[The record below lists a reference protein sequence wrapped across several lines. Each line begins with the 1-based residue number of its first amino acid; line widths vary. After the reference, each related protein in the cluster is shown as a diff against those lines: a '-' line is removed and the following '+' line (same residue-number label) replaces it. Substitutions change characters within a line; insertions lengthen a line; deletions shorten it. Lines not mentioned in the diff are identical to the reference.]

1 MPQTAFDLP
10 PQYDSHDV
18 ERRLYQRWLDRG
30 VFTARADSS
39 HEPYVIVMPPP
50 NITAILHPGQG
61 LNNVIQ
67 DVLIRFERM
76 RGREALWL
84 PGTDHAGIA
93 TQNVVERLVAK
104 EGKTR
109 FDLGREAFVE
119 RVWQFVR
126 ATGPAILEQLKLI
139 GCSCD
144 WSRTRFTFDEA
155 YSRAV
160 REVFVRLWEEK
171 LIYRGHRVIHWCPH
185 CRTALS
191 DEEAEFADEAGKLY
205 YIRYPV
211 EGGPAPFL
219 TVATTRPETMLGD
232 TAVAVNPKDKRHKG
246 FIGKTARL
254 PIAGLPIPI
263 IGDDA
268 VDPAFGTGF
277 VKVTP
282 AHDAN
287 DFEIGTRHK
296 LEMPLIMREDGTM
309 GEEPGKGEG
318 GRVPPPLRGID
329 RFEAR
334 EKIVEM
340 LKAQGLLEKI
350 EPYTHAVR
358 HCYRCDTIVEPRLS
372 DQWFVKMQPL
382 AEPVLAQYRQQ
393 RFQIV
398 PQRWHATFE
407 HWMENI
413 RDWNISRQLWWGH
426 RIPVF
431 TCTNCRHQWAD
442 RKDPTTC
449 PKCAGPVQ
457 QDPDVLDTWFSS
469 WLWPFAT
476 LGWPEETQDLARF
489 YPGHTLVTAPEILF
503 FWVAR
508 MLMSGY
514 HFMGR
519 QLPFTTVYLHGTVRD
534 TQHRKMSK
542 SLGNGIDP
550 LDVVRLYGADA
561 LRWTLIAGSSLGA
574 DVTLDPNDLETTF
587 APGRNFA
594 NKLWNIGRF
603 ILAQLPER
611 VTSIDDLA
619 SGTLTLADRWILGQA
634 HKTIVAA
641 TEHLEAFRLDEAA
654 KTCFEFAWNDLA
666 DWYVE
671 AVKPRLA
678 AAAAGATPAGGPPG
692 SAAVAAPP
700 AVAAHAVLAFC
711 FDTVLRLLHPV
722 VPFITEELWQK
733 LPGRQSDDLL
743 AVAPW
748 PTVPAALSRLED
760 FAFAR
765 VQEAV
770 SKIRAIRAEY
780 RIAPKTRLAAAIK
793 PRTDSIRVA
802 FHGERDTIVRLA
814 QLSELRLDDGLGG
827 QGAHAVLA
835 DGSEVFVALADAI
848 DVRQECRRLTGE
860 LTRLEQQLAA
870 LDAKL
875 SNKNFV
881 ARAPAEVVAKEREKE
896 RAWRDQRQALADKL
910 RSLGCS

>member
-1 MPQTAFDLP
+1 MPRPRFELP
-10 PQYDSHDV
+10 PQYDPHAV
-18 ERRLYQRWLDRG
+18 ERPLYQRWLDRG
-30 VFTARADSS
+30 VFTARAESAR
-39 HEPYVIVMPPP
+39 EPYVIVMPPP
-50 NITAILHPGQG
+50 NVTAILHTGQG

-67 DVLIRFERM
+67 DVVIRFERM

-109 FDLGREAFVE
+109 FDLGRDRFVE
-119 RVWQFVR
+119 RVWAFIR
-126 ATGPAILEQLKLI
+126 ETGSTILEQLKVI

-144 WSRTRFTFDEA
+144 WSRTRFTLDEA
-155 YSRAV
+155 YSGAV
-160 REVFVRLWEEK
+160 REVFVRLWEEG

-185 CRTALS
+185 CLTALS
-191 DEEAEFADEAGKLY
+191 DEEAESKDTEGKLY
-205 YIRYPV
+205 YIHYPV
-211 EGGPAPFL
+211 DGGPAPFL
-219 TVATTRPETMLGD
+219 TVATTRPETLLGD
-232 TAVAVNPKDKRHKG
+232 TAVAVNPKDTRHAG
-246 FIGKTARL
+246 FVGKVARL
-254 PIAGLPIPI
+254 PIADIPIPI
-263 IGDDA
+263 VADEA

-282 AHDAN
+282 AHDAT
-287 DFEIGTRHK
+287 DFEIGLRHN
-296 LEMPLIMREDGTM
+296 LEMPLVMTEDGRMEHAT
-309 GEEPGKGEG
+309 
-318 GRVPPPLRGID
+318 RVPKALADLD

-334 EKIVEM
+334 ERIVDM
-340 LKAQGLLEKI
+340 LKKRGLLEKI
-350 EPYTHAVR
+350 EPHRHALR
-358 HCYRCDTIVEPRLS
+358 RCYRCDTIVEPRLS

-382 AEPVLAQYRQQ
+382 AEPVLAAYREA
-393 RFQIV
+393 RFRIV
-398 PQRWHATFE
+398 PERWHATFE

-431 TCTNCRHQWAD
+431 KCTQCDHQWAD
-442 RKDPTTC
+442 RKDPARC
-449 PKCAGPVQ
+449 PKCGGPVE

-476 LGWPEETQDLARF
+476 LGWPDRTPDLARF

-514 HFMGR
+514 HFMDR
-519 QLPFTTVYLHGTVRD
+519 RLPFTTVYLHGTVRD

-561 LRWTLIAGSSLGA
+561 LRWTLVAGSSLGA
-574 DVTLDPNDLETTF
+574 DVILDPNDLETTF

-611 VTSIDDLA
+611 VSAIDDLA

>member
-1 MPQTAFDLP
+1 MPQPRFELP
-10 PQYDSHDV
+10 PQYDPHAV
-18 ERRLYQRWLDRG
+18 ERPLYQRWLDRG
-30 VFTARADSS
+30 VFTARVESPR
-39 HEPYVIVMPPP
+39 EPYVIVMPPP
-50 NITAILHPGQG
+50 NITAILHTGQG

-67 DVLIRFERM
+67 DVVIRFERM

-109 FDLGREAFVE
+109 FDLGRERFVE
-119 RVWQFVR
+119 RVWAFVR
-126 ATGPAILEQLKLI
+126 ETGTTILEQLKVI

-144 WSRTRFTFDEA
+144 WSRTRFTLDEA

-160 REVFVRLWEEK
+160 RDVFVRLWEEG

-185 CRTALS
+185 CLTALS
-191 DEEAEFADEAGKLY
+191 DEEAESRDTEGKLY

-211 EGGPAPFL
+211 ERGPAPFL
-219 TVATTRPETMLGD
+219 TVATTRPETLLGD
-232 TAVAVNPKDKRHKG
+232 TAVAVNPKDARHAG
-246 FIGKTARL
+246 FVGKVARL
-254 PIAGLPIPI
+254 PIADIPIPI
-263 IGDDA
+263 VADEV
-268 VDPAFGTGF
+268 VDPTFGTGF

-282 AHDAN
+282 AHDAT
-287 DFEIGTRHK
+287 DFEIGLRHK
-296 LEMPLIMREDGTM
+296 LEMPLVMTEDGRMEHAT
-309 GEEPGKGEG
+309 
-318 GRVPPPLRGID
+318 RVPKALADLD

-334 EKIVEM
+334 ERIVEM
-340 LKAQGLLEKI
+340 LKERGLLEKI
-350 EPYTHAVR
+350 EPHRHALR
-358 HCYRCDTIVEPRLS
+358 RCYRCDTIVEPRLS

-382 AEPVLAQYRQQ
+382 AEPVLAAYREA
-393 RFQIV
+393 RFRIV
-398 PQRWHATFE
+398 PERWHATFE

-431 TCTNCRHQWAD
+431 RCTQCDHQWAD
-442 RKDPTTC
+442 RKDPARC
-449 PKCAGPVQ
+449 PKCGGPVE

-476 LGWPEETQDLARF
+476 LDWPDRTPDLARF

-514 HFMGR
+514 HFMEQR
-519 QLPFTTVYLHGTVRD
+519 LPFTTVYLHGTVRD
-534 TQHRKMSK
+534 AQHRKMSK

-574 DVTLDPNDLETTF
+574 DVILDPNDLETTF

-611 VTSIDDLA
+611 VSAIDDLA

-641 TEHLEAFRLDEAA
+641 TEHLAAFRLDEAA

-678 AAAAGATPAGGPPG
+678 AAAPL
-692 SAAVAAPP
+692 PP

-743 AVAPW
+743 AIAPW

-765 VQEAV
+765 VQEAI

-780 RIAPKTRLAAAIK
+780 RVAPKTRLAAAIK

-827 QGAHAVLA
+827 EGAHAVLA

-848 DVRQECRRLTGE
+848 DVRQECRRLSGE

-875 SNKNFV
+875 GNKNFV

>member
-10 PQYDSHDV
+10 PQYDPHDV

-30 VFTARADSS
+30 VFTARVDSS

-50 NITAILHPGQG
+50 NITAILHTGQG

-76 RGREALWL
+76 RGRAALWL

-109 FDLGREAFVE
+109 FDLGRDKFVE

-126 ATGPAILEQLKLI
+126 ETGPVILEQLKVI

-144 WSRTRFTFDEA
+144 WSRTRFTLDEA

-185 CRTALS
+185 CLTALS
-191 DEEAEFADEAGKLY
+191 DEEAESKDTEGKLY

-211 EGGPAPFL
+211 EGGPQPFL
-219 TVATTRPETMLGD
+219 TVATTRPETLLGD
-232 TAVAVNPKDKRHKG
+232 TAVAVNPKDPRHAG
-246 FIGKTARL
+246 FVGKVARL
-254 PIAGLPIPI
+254 PIADISIPI
-263 IGDDA
+263 VADEA
-268 VDPAFGTGF
+268 VDPTFGTGF

-282 AHDAN
+282 AHDAT
-287 DFEIGTRHK
+287 DFDIGLRHK
-296 LEMPLIMREDGTM
+296 LEMPLVMTEDARMEHAT
-309 GEEPGKGEG
+309 
-318 GRVPPPLRGID
+318 RVPKRLAGLD

-334 EKIVEM
+334 ERIVDM
-340 LKAQGLLEKI
+340 LKERGLLEKI
-350 EPYTHAVR
+350 EPHRHALR
-358 HCYRCDTIVEPRLS
+358 RCYRCDTIVEPRLS

-382 AEPVLAQYRQQ
+382 AEPVLADYR
-393 RFQIV
+393 RGAFRII
-398 PQRWHATFE
+398 PERWRATFE
-407 HWMENI
+407 HWMEHI

-431 TCTNCRHQWAD
+431 TCTKCRRQWAD
-442 RKDPTTC
+442 RTDPTTC
-449 PKCAGPVQ
+449 PKCRGPVE

-476 LGWPEETQDLARF
+476 FGWPDATPDLARF

-514 HFMGR
+514 HFMHTK
-519 QLPFTTVYLHGTVRD
+519 PFATVYLHGTVRD

-561 LRWTLIAGSSLGA
+561 LRWTLVAGSSLGA
-574 DVTLDPNDLETTF
+574 DVILDPNDLEATF

-603 ILAQLPER
+603 ILAQLPEN
-611 VTSIDDLA
+611 VQPIDRFERTKL
-619 SGTLTLADRWILGQA
+619 LLADRWILMRA
-634 HKTIVAA
+634 NDAVSVA
-641 TEHLEAFRLDEAA
+641 TSYLTQFKLDEAA
-654 KTCFEFAWNDLA
+654 KRCYEFVWGELA

-678 AAAAGATPAGGPPG
+678 GDDSSAAAAQ
-692 SAAVAAPP
+692 
-700 AVAAHAVLAFC
+700 AVLAHC
-711 FDTVLRLLHPV
+711 FDIALRLLHPI

-733 LPGRQSDDLL
+733 LPGREPDDLL
-743 AVAPW
+743 AIAAW
-748 PTVPAALSRLED
+748 PSFNQGLVNSEHALQFL
-760 FAFAR
+760 R
-765 VQEAV
+765 VQQAV
-770 SKIRAIRAEY
+770 SAIRNIRAEY
-780 RIAPKTRLAAAIK
+780 RIAPKTRVSAVISA
-793 PRTDSIRVA
+793 RDDVIRRA
-802 FHGERDTIVRLA
+802 MEGERETIV
-814 QLSELRLDDGLGG
+814 
-827 QGAHAVLA
+827 
-835 DGSEVFVALADAI
+835 
-848 DVRQECRRLTGE
+848 
-860 LTRLEQQLAA
+860 
-870 LDAKL
+870 
-875 SNKNFV
+875 
-881 ARAPAEVVAKEREKE
+881 
-896 RAWRDQRQALADKL
+896 
-910 RSLGCS
+910 

>member
-1 MPQTAFDLP
+1 MPQPRFELP
-10 PQYDSHDV
+10 PQYDPHAV
-18 ERRLYQRWLDRG
+18 ERPLYQRWLDRG
-30 VFTARADSS
+30 VFTARVESPR
-39 HEPYVIVMPPP
+39 EPYVIVMPPP
-50 NITAILHPGQG
+50 NITAILHTGQG

-67 DVLIRFERM
+67 DVVIRFERM

-109 FDLGREAFVE
+109 FDLGRERFVE
-119 RVWQFVR
+119 RVWAFVR
-126 ATGPAILEQLKLI
+126 ETGTTILEQLKVI

-144 WSRTRFTFDEA
+144 WSRTRFTLDEA

-160 REVFVRLWEEK
+160 REVFVRLWEEG

-185 CRTALS
+185 CLTALS
-191 DEEAEFADEAGKLY
+191 DEEAESRDTEGKLY

-211 EGGPAPFL
+211 ERGPAPFL
-219 TVATTRPETMLGD
+219 TVATTRPETLLGD
-232 TAVAVNPKDKRHKG
+232 TAVAVNPKDARHAG
-246 FIGKTARL
+246 FVGKVARL
-254 PIAGLPIPI
+254 PIADIPIPI
-263 IGDDA
+263 VADEV
-268 VDPAFGTGF
+268 VDPTFGTGF

-282 AHDAN
+282 AHDAT
-287 DFEIGTRHK
+287 DFEIGLRHK
-296 LEMPLIMREDGTM
+296 LEMPLVMTEDGRMEHAT
-309 GEEPGKGEG
+309 
-318 GRVPPPLRGID
+318 RVPKALADLD

-334 EKIVEM
+334 ERIVEM
-340 LKAQGLLEKI
+340 LKERGLLEKI
-350 EPYTHAVR
+350 EPHRHALR
-358 HCYRCDTIVEPRLS
+358 RCYRCDTIVEPRLS

-382 AEPVLAQYRQQ
+382 AEPVLAAYREA
-393 RFQIV
+393 RFRIV
-398 PQRWHATFE
+398 PERWHATFE

-431 TCTNCRHQWAD
+431 RCTQCDHQWAD
-442 RKDPTTC
+442 RKDPARC
-449 PKCAGPVQ
+449 PKCGGPVE

-469 WLWPFAT
+469 WLWPFAA
-476 LGWPEETQDLARF
+476 LGWPDRTPDLARF

-514 HFMGR
+514 HFMEQR
-519 QLPFTTVYLHGTVRD
+519 LPFTTVYLHGTVRD
-534 TQHRKMSK
+534 AQHRKMSK

-574 DVTLDPNDLETTF
+574 DVILDPNDLETTF

-611 VTSIDDLA
+611 VSAIDDLA

-641 TEHLEAFRLDEAA
+641 TEHLAAFRLDEAA

-678 AAAAGATPAGGPPG
+678 AAAGGATP
-692 SAAVAAPP
+692 
-700 AVAAHAVLAFC
+700 VAAHAVLAFC

-743 AVAPW
+743 AIAPW

-765 VQEAV
+765 VQEAI

-780 RIAPKTRLAAAIK
+780 RVAPKTRLAAAIK

-827 QGAHAVLA
+827 EGAHAVLA

-848 DVRQECRRLTGE
+848 DVRQECRRLSGE

>member
-1 MPQTAFDLP
+1 MPQPRFELP
-10 PQYDSHDV
+10 PQYDPHAV

-39 HEPYVIVMPPP
+39 REPYVIVMPPP
-50 NITAILHPGQG
+50 NITAILHTGQG

-76 RGREALWL
+76 RAREAEWL

-109 FDLGREAFVE
+109 FDLGRDTFVE
-119 RVWQFVR
+119 RVWAFVR
-126 ATGPAILEQLKLI
+126 ETGNTILEQLKMI

-144 WSRTRFTFDEA
+144 WSRTRFTLDEA

-160 REVFVRLWEEK
+160 REVFVRLWEEG
-171 LIYRGHRVIHWCPH
+171 LIYRGHRVIHWCSH
-185 CRTALS
+185 CLTALS
-191 DEEAEFADEAGKLY
+191 DEEAESTETDGKLY
-205 YIRYPV
+205 YIHYPV
-211 EGGPAPFL
+211 EGGPQPFL
-219 TVATTRPETMLGD
+219 TVATTRPETLLGD
-232 TAVAVNPKDKRHKG
+232 TAVAVHPKDARHAG
-246 FIGKTARL
+246 FVGKVARL
-254 PIAGLPIPI
+254 PIADIPIPI
-263 IGDDA
+263 VADDV
-268 VDPAFGTGF
+268 VDPTFGTGF

-282 AHDAN
+282 AHDAT
-287 DFEIGTRHK
+287 DFEIGLRHK
-296 LEMPLIMREDGTM
+296 LEMPLVMTEDGRMEHAT
-309 GEEPGKGEG
+309 
-318 GRVPPPLRGID
+318 RVPKPLADLD

-334 EKIVEM
+334 ERIVDM
-340 LKAQGLLEKI
+340 LKERGLLEKI
-350 EPYTHAVR
+350 EPHRYALR
-358 HCYRCDTIVEPRLS
+358 RCYRCDTIVEPRLS
-372 DQWFVKMQPL
+372 DQWFVKMKPL
-382 AEPVLAQYRQQ
+382 AEPVLTAYRAATF
-393 RFQIV
+393 RIV
-398 PQRWHATFE
+398 PERWHATFE

-431 TCTNCRHQWAD
+431 TCTQCEHRWAD
-442 RKDPTTC
+442 RKDPARC
-449 PKCAGPVQ
+449 PKCGGAVE

-476 LGWPEETQDLARF
+476 FGWPERTADLARF

-514 HFMGR
+514 HFMDR
-519 QLPFTTVYLHGTVRD
+519 RLPFTTVYLHGTVRD

-561 LRWTLIAGSSLGA
+561 LRWTLVAGSSLGA
-574 DVTLDPNDLETTF
+574 DVILDPNDLETTF

-611 VTSIDDLA
+611 VRPIDELDL
-619 SGTLTLADRWILGQA
+619 SRLPLADRWILMRANDAVQ
-634 HKTIVAA
+634 AA
-641 TEHLEAFRLDEAA
+641 TSYLDQFKLDEAA
-654 KTCFEFAWNDLA
+654 KRCYEFVWGELA

-678 AAAAGATPAGGPPG
+678 TASGDAAQ
-692 SAAVAAPP
+692 
-700 AVAAHAVLAFC
+700 AVLAHC

-733 LPGRQSDDLL
+733 LPGRKPDELL
-743 AVAPW
+743 VTASW
-748 PTVPAALSRLED
+748 PTFRPELVDPDLDAAFL
-760 FAFAR
+760 R
-765 VQEAV
+765 VKQAV
-770 SKIRAIRAEY
+770 EKIRIIRAEY
-780 RIAPKTRLAAAIK
+780 KVPPKTRLRASIK
-793 PRTDSIRVA
+793 PRGRDRRSVFEA
-802 FHGERDTIVRLA
+802 ESDTIKRLA
-814 QLSELRLDDGLGG
+814 QVEELTFDGGTKG
-827 QGAHAVLA
+827 PVAYAVFG
-835 DGSEVFVALADAI
+835 DGSEVSVALEGAI
-848 DVRQECRRLTGE
+848 DVQQECRRLSGE
-860 LTRLEQQLAA
+860 LTRLDQQLST
-870 LDAKL
+870 LGTKL
-875 SNKNFV
+875 TNQNFV
-881 ARAPAEVVAKEREKE
+881 ARAPAEVVAREREKE